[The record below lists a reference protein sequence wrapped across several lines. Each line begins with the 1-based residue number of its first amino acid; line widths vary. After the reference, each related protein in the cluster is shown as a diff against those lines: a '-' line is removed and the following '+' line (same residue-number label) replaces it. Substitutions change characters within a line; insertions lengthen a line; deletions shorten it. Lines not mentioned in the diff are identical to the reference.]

1 MPINLEALR
10 GALSDRYRIERELG
24 SGKMAVVYL
33 GIDLRHRREVAI
45 KVLRPDVAASLGAR
59 RFLQEIDIAAHLT
72 HPHILGL
79 HDSGE
84 AAGYLYYVMP
94 FIDGETLRERLER
107 ETVLPIEEAR
117 QIALE
122 VGDALDY
129 AHRQGVVHRD
139 IKPEN
144 ILISRDGHAF
154 VADFGLARAL
164 EESGGERLTQTGI
177 VVGSPIYGSPEQ
189 GAGNESLDGRA
200 DEYSLAS
207 VLYEMVTGHPPF
219 AGSSL
224 RAILAQKQAET
235 PARPRSAR
243 ESVPRNM
250 EVAVMK
256 ALAKLP
262 ADRYRTVGEFC
273 AGLTDQRS
281 PVPTGAEDPV
291 ASLRPSP
298 SFWSELRRRHVYHTA
313 VVYAGIAWLLVEVSA
328 TTFPY
333 LNLPEIAVTY
343 LIVLVILGFPI
354 ALVLAWAYEI
364 TRDGIRR
371 T

>member
-1 MPINLEALR
+1 MPIDLDMLQE
-10 GALSDRYRIERELG
+10 ALSDRYTIEREVG
-24 SGKMAVVYL
+24 SGRMAVVYL
-33 GIDLRHRREVAI
+33 GTDRRHDRQVAI

-59 RFLQEIDIAAHLT
+59 RFLREIDIAAHLT

-94 FIDGETLRERLER
+94 YIEGETLRERLDRER
-107 ETVLPIEEAR
+107 MLPVEEAC
-117 QIALE
+117 QIAVE
-122 VGDALDY
+122 VGDALEY
-129 AHRQGVVHRD
+129 AHGQGVIHRD

-144 ILISRDGHAF
+144 ILLSGGHAV

-177 VVGSPIYGSPEQ
+177 VIGAPVYSSPEQ
-189 GAGNESLDGRA
+189 SGADGPVDGRT
-200 DEYSLAS
+200 DQYSLAT
-207 VLYEMVTGHPPF
+207 VIYEMLTGEPPF
-219 AGSSL
+219 AGASI
-224 RAILAQKQAET
+224 RAIMARKSTET
-235 PARPRSAR
+235 PSSPRLLRDSIP
-243 ESVPRNM
+243 PRV
-250 EVAVMK
+250 EAAVMK

-262 ADRYRTVGEFC
+262 ADRYRTTGEFC
-273 AGLTDQRS
+273 AALTGGQSIATADA
-281 PVPTGAEDPV
+281 GAGSGKP
-291 ASLRPSP
+291 P
-298 SFWSELRRRHVYHTA
+298 SFWGELKRRHVYHTA
-313 VVYAGIAWLLVEVSA
+313 AVYAAVAWVLVEVSA

-333 LNLPEIAVTY
+333 LNIPGSAVTF
-343 LIVLVILGFPI
+343 LIALAILGFPI